1 MPEPAVPPTP
11 PVPLSAL
18 LAREDLALR
27 QIAGPTD
34 PDTVIH
40 WAHTSEM
47 ADPYPYLLGGELL
60 LTAGVHIPEAAGSGT
75 YFDDYVAR
83 IVEAGGAAL
92 GFGVAPVHD
101 TVPRALVAACELYEL
116 PLLEV
121 PPQTTFSGV
130 ARAVWQ
136 LMAQARLA
144 ELRRVTE
151 AQQSLAAAASRPDPV
166 RAVLRQLAQRVGGW
180 AVLYGPEGARVASA
194 GRVPVGVGA
203 GSVGAGPV
211 GAGAGSVGRAPG
223 GAGALSA
230 GRTPEATGAAMAE
243 RAETPSAGAGAP
255 MAGRASEGA
264 GAPTVGRA
272 PEGAGAA
279 SLRAETTSAGAST
292 ASAGRTPEATEATSA
307 GHTPEEAGAASLRAE
322 TTSAGAS
329 TASAGR
335 TPEAT
340 EATSA
345 GHTPEEAGAASLR
358 AGATSS
364 EASTASAGR
373 TPEATEATSA
383 GHAPEEAGA
392 SSAGHAPEVPGTPSA
407 GRPPEGTRAAPTGRA
422 PEGAGAASLRA
433 ETTSA
438 EASTASAGRTPEA
451 TRATSAGRT
460 PEGARA
466 PSAGRAQEG
475 AGAPSLRAETT
486 SAEAS
491 TAPAG
496 RTPEATRATSATGR
510 VPSETV
516 SRALAELVEVVRPS
530 GPGTPTSATDSV
542 SGIHLAAY
550 ALGAGQGF
558 VLGVAAPQ
566 RDPGDHTIASVAAVL
581 LSLLTGEHQSGSGA
595 ARSSALVRLLL
606 GAEPQAVAPLL
617 GEGSWLV
624 VHARPDSR
632 PGDPVAASALGAAL
646 GSPLVDLAR
655 DVVRVLVP
663 ADREPSPQP
672 GWTLGVS
679 APATAPDWPAADTQ
693 ASRALSRA
701 RATRTP
707 LFQYGTRRPALTDL
721 LSPDEAQTHARTL
734 LAPLASPL
742 TETLRTWLSLHG
754 SWDRTAVALSVH
766 RNTVRQRIA
775 RCGVLLGTDLDD
787 PDVRM
792 ELWFA
797 LRHIEG

>member
-27 QIAGPTD
+27 QIAGPPD
-34 PDTVIH
+34 ADTVIH

-60 LTAGVHIPEAAGSGT
+60 LTAGVHVPEAAGSGT
-75 YFDDYVAR
+75 YFDDYVSR
-83 IVEAGGAAL
+83 IVAAGGAAL
-92 GFGVAPVHD
+92 GFGLAPVHD
-101 TVPRALVAACELYEL
+101 TVPRALVEACDAYGL

-121 PPQTTFSGV
+121 PPRTTFSGV

-136 LMAQARLA
+136 LMAQARHA

-180 AVLYGPEGARVASA
+180 AVLYGPEGAEVAAA
-194 GRVPVGVGA
+194 GREPEGA
-203 GSVGAGPV
+203 QDEAAGPD
-211 GAGAGSVGRAPG
+211 
-223 GAGALSA
+223 
-230 GRTPEATGAAMAE
+230 PEATVRG
-243 RAETPSAGAGAP
+243 
-255 MAGRASEGA
+255 
-264 GAPTVGRA
+264 
-272 PEGAGAA
+272 
-279 SLRAETTSAGAST
+279 
-292 ASAGRTPEATEATSA
+292 
-307 GHTPEEAGAASLRAE
+307 
-322 TTSAGAS
+322 
-329 TASAGR
+329 
-335 TPEAT
+335 
-340 EATSA
+340 
-345 GHTPEEAGAASLR
+345 
-358 AGATSS
+358 
-364 EASTASAGR
+364 
-373 TPEATEATSA
+373 
-383 GHAPEEAGA
+383 
-392 SSAGHAPEVPGTPSA
+392 
-407 GRPPEGTRAAPTGRA
+407 
-422 PEGAGAASLRA
+422 
-433 ETTSA
+433 
-438 EASTASAGRTPEA
+438 
-451 TRATSAGRT
+451 
-460 PEGARA
+460 
-466 PSAGRAQEG
+466 
-475 AGAPSLRAETT
+475 
-486 SAEAS
+486 
-491 TAPAG
+491 
-496 RTPEATRATSATGR
+496 
-510 VPSETV
+510 
-516 SRALAELVEVVRPS
+516 ALAGLAEVVRPS
-530 GPGTPTSATDSV
+530 GPGTPTSATDTAA
-542 SGIHLAAY
+542 GIHLAAY

-558 VLGVAAPQ
+558 VLGVAAPH

-617 GEGSWLV
+617 GEGGWLV
-624 VHARPDSR
+624 VHASPDSR
-632 PGDPVAASALGAAL
+632 PCDPVAASALGAAL

-679 APATAPDWPAADTQ
+679 APASAPDWPAADTQ
-693 ASRALSRA
+693 AARALSRA

-707 LFQYGTRRPALTDL
+707 LFRHGTRRPALTDL
-721 LSPDEAQTHARTL
+721 LSPDEAQAHARAL
-734 LAPLASPL
+734 LEPLTPPL

-775 RCGVLLGTDLDD
+775 RCAALLGTDLDD

-797 LRHIEG
+797 LRHIER